1 MIAAAREVDPTFGE
15 GTLSLLAQV
24 GPGGPPESAF
34 MSSLLGELP
43 RLGEAPTI
51 LVLDDFHEVDDSADA
66 REFVARLLKDSP
78 PWLHFVI
85 SGRRRPSLEL
95 ARLAGMGE
103 VAEITTDD
111 LRFTD

>member
-1 MIAAAREVDPTFGE
+1 MA
-15 GTLSLLAQV
+15 
-24 GPGGPPESAF
+24 
-34 MSSLLGELP
+34 SLLGELP

-51 LVLDDFHEVDDSADA
+51 LVLDDFQEVDESADA
-66 REFVARLLKDSP
+66 RDFVSRLLKDSP
-78 PWLHFVI
+78 SWLHFVI
-85 SGRRRPSLEL
+85 SGAPPPDART